1 MISIQNVQFAGSHLT
16 MIAITA
22 KGVQIF
28 LILALTAF
36 TVSTIVLAV
45 QKSNLKSDLNAAQ
58 KLLDDFEEAVKQTTA
73 PPSSQSTD
81 SATTTTEKT
90 PEPEIPGVIDYRLPK
105 TVAPELYDLYLHPNL
120 ETGEFEGQLVIT
132 IKVLENTDKIVLHSA
147 NLDIAY
153 VYFTDGLTVKNYSF
167 DKVRDF
173 LIVETTDELEAGR
186 TVHMGINFRGHE
198 MNTKIVGLYTSAYKK
213 GDGSDK

>member
-1 MISIQNVQFAGSHLT
+1 

-22 KGVQIF
+22 KSVQIF

-58 KLLDDFEEAVKQTTA
+58 KLLDEFEEAVKFTTMA
-73 PPSSQSTD
+73 STSTTGTSRSTD
-81 SATTTTEKT
+81 STTTTTEKI
-90 PEPEIPGVIDYRLPK
+90 PEIPERIDYRLPK
-105 TVAPELYDLYLHPNL
+105 TVTPQLYDLYLHPNL

-132 IKVLENTDKIVLHSA
+132 IEVLQNTDKIILHSA

-153 VYFTDGLTVKNYSF
+153 VYFNTFGQTVKNYSF
-167 DKVRDF
+167 DTLRDF
-173 LIVETTDELEAGR
+173 LIVESTYELEAGT
-186 TVHMGINFRGHE
+186 TVNLGFNFRGHE
-198 MNTKIVGLYTSAYKK
+198 MHTKIVGLYTSAYKK
-213 GDGSDK
+213 EDGTDK